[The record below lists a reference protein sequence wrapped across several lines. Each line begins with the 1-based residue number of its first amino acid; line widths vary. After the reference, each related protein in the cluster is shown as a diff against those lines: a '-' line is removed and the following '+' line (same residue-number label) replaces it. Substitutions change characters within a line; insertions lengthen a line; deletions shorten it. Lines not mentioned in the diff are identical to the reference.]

1 MRRLIAAE
9 FRKLFGTRLWLWLL
23 LAAMELTAM
32 FVWVT
37 IVGNDSSANKV
48 PPLSTLAGQ
57 QTVFSIAAGT
67 AGGMIAVLAALGI
80 TNEFRYQ
87 TATATF
93 LATPR
98 RGRVIAAKLITY
110 ALVGVGYALVCAAE
124 GAAIATPWL
133 SAKGIHVTLT
143 GGALPGVLAT
153 LIIAV
158 VISRFI
164 RPGLAAV
171 LRDQVTTVVVLLVYL
186 VPIEPIVTRIPGLA
200 SWAIYLPGPAANA
213 FTQTHQAAL
222 GYLRPWPGGILFAG
236 YAAAAAAAGLLLTVR
251 RDVT

>member
-1 MRRLIAAE
+1 
-9 FRKLFGTRLWLWLL
+9 
-23 LAAMELTAM
+23 MELTAM

-98 RGRVIAAKLITY
+98 RGPVIAAQPITY
-110 ALVGVGYALVCAAE
+110 ALLGVGSPLLCAPP
-124 GAAIATPWL
+124 GAPPATP
-133 SAKGIHVTLT
+133 
-143 GGALPGVLAT
+143 P
-153 LIIAV
+153 
-158 VISRFI
+158 
-164 RPGLAAV
+164 
-171 LRDQVTTVVVLLVYL
+171 
-186 VPIEPIVTRIPGLA
+186 
-200 SWAIYLPGPAANA
+200 
-213 FTQTHQAAL
+213 
-222 GYLRPWPGGILFAG
+222 
-236 YAAAAAAAGLLLTVR
+236 
-251 RDVT
+251 

>member
-98 RGRVIAAKLITY
+98 RGRGIAAQP
-110 ALVGVGYALVCAAE
+110 V
-124 GAAIATPWL
+124 P
-133 SAKGIHVTLT
+133 
-143 GGALPGVLAT
+143 LA
-153 LIIAV
+153 
-158 VISRFI
+158 
-164 RPGLAAV
+164 P
-171 LRDQVTTVVVLLVYL
+171 LR
-186 VPIEPIVTRIPGLA
+186 
-200 SWAIYLPGPAANA
+200 
-213 FTQTHQAAL
+213 L
-222 GYLRPWPGGILFAG
+222 GRSP
-236 YAAAAAAAGLLLTVR
+236 R
-251 RDVT
+251 